1 MFLGGCLLT
10 SEFRLYVLF
19 IHVFSFHY
27 LRSFISIFI
36 ISLVS
41 IFSSYF
47 FFLHFLEILGKHA
60 HSLRNKITEILSSN
74 SEGKSRYIDQ

>member
-19 IHVFSFHY
+19 THVFSFHF

-41 IFSSYF
+41 IFSYF
-47 FFLHFLEILGKHA
+47 FFLHFFEILGKHA
-60 HSLRNKITEILSSN
+60 HSLRNKITEILSNN

>member
-19 IHVFSFHY
+19 THVFSFHF

-41 IFSSYF
+41 IFSYF
-47 FFLHFLEILGKHA
+47 VFYLFFEILGKHA
-60 HSLRNKITEILSSN
+60 HSLRNKITEILSNN

>member
-19 IHVFSFHY
+19 TYVFSFHF
-27 LRSFISIFI
+27 LRSFISIFM

-41 IFSSYF
+41 IFSY
-47 FFLHFLEILGKHA
+47 FLHFFEILGKHV
-60 HSLRNKITEILSSN
+60 H
-74 SEGKSRYIDQ
+74 

>member
-19 IHVFSFHY
+19 THVFSFHF

-41 IFSSYF
+41 IFSHF
-47 FFLHFLEILGKHA
+47 FFLHFFEVLGKHA